1 MKIWTSEHIFN
12 HPWEKVV
19 EAAWRKYPNP
29 MNPAVTGIDVVDREV
44 SDGVLLTKRIVASK
58 WGLPGWALSI
68 VGPVSIF
75 YAREYSAVNP
85 AERTMELK
93 TRNLTFG
100 SMIAV
105 DETVRYESDPDDPSK
120 TKLSQEAVVT
130 VQGIPLCSYVENL
143 LTSKIS
149 HNACKGRQAIE
160 WVIDKI
166 ETEVKDFK
174 NSAVKNTDEILM
186 NTKKS
191 IGEITTAA
199 KKSLDDLHIG
209 KVQPNKSFPEL

>member
-1 MKIWTSEHIFN
+1 MKIWTSEHTFN

-29 MNPAVTGIDVVDREV
+29 MNPAVTGIDVVDRQV
-44 SDGVLLTKRIVASK
+44 SDGVLITKRLIASQ
-58 WGLPGWALSI
+58 WGLPGWAVSI
-68 VGPVSIF
+68 VGPTSVC
-75 YAREYSAVNP
+75 YAKEYSTVNP
-85 AERTMELK
+85 EKKTMELK
-93 TRNLTFG
+93 SRNLTFG

-105 DETVRYESDPDDPSK
+105 DETLRYESHPDDASK

-149 HNACKGRQAIE
+149 HNANKGRQAIE

-166 ETEVKDFK
+166 ETEVKDLK

-191 IGEITTAA
+191 FGEITTAA
-199 KKSLDDLHIG
+199 RKSIDDLHIG
-209 KVQPNKSFPEL
+209 NQSSQSYPEV